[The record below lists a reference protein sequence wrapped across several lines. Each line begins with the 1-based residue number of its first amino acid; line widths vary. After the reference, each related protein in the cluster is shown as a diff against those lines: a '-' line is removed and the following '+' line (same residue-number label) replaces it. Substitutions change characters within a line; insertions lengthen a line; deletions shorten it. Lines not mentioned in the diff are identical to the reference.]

1 MRALLECAPSL
12 DVCVA
17 ELDAGLAF
25 VRRIGSVNMVEV
37 LETYQ
42 WVIDALRGERP
53 TATGAPVSIAG
64 YSDTPAT
71 LLLAHSVQAMAA
83 AIFGDQAALERHT
96 AEAVPLVSASPTEY
110 PGAVARV
117 LRGLALAG
125 QIRATDGAAR
135 DTLLSELDEVTRWL
149 ADRAADAPQNFL
161 HLLRLLEAERAWAV
175 GDFQGCVRGFDAALH
190 GAGQRPRPWHRA
202 LITERA
208 ARFYLAH
215 GIDHNGYDLLTQ
227 TRQQYAAWG
236 ATAKVAQLDWAYPSL
251 PPHRTRR
258 PRSATP
264 GLLIPSRSGSGSGS
278 VSTGTIDLLGI
289 LSTSQALSSETSIAG
304 LHARVAQVLGAM
316 TGATDVALLV
326 WNDEHRH
333 WLLPATGR
341 VGGASTSDTAPM
353 SVLRYLERTR
363 EPLVVADATSDDRF
377 ARDPYFADADCCA
390 LLAVPILS
398 RGMLRAL
405 LLLENRLMR
414 GAFTA
419 ERLSAVNLIAGQL
432 AVSLDNAQ
440 LYAELAASRARVV
453 AAADQTRRR
462 IERDLHDGA
471 QQRLVSLALELRMA
485 QAEVSPE
492 AGELRMRL
500 DRAVEQ
506 ASGALEELRDL
517 SRGIHPAILTEGG
530 LGPALRA
537 VTRRSPIPVE
547 LDLCVEERLPDQVEV
562 SAYYIVAE
570 ALTNAAKHSRA
581 SAITVTVERDRA
593 RGSLRI
599 EVADDGVGG
608 ADFTGGTGLVGLK
621 DRAEALGGHIDLHSP
636 RGAGTTLRVE
646 LPLNR
651 ANGES

>member
-1 MRALLECAPSL
+1 
-12 DVCVA
+12 
-17 ELDAGLAF
+17 
-25 VRRIGSVNMVEV
+25 
-37 LETYQ
+37 
-42 WVIDALRGERP
+42 
-53 TATGAPVSIAG
+53 
-64 YSDTPAT
+64 
-71 LLLAHSVQAMAA
+71 
-83 AIFGDQAALERHT
+83 
-96 AEAVPLVSASPTEY
+96 
-110 PGAVARV
+110 
-117 LRGLALAG
+117 
-125 QIRATDGAAR
+125 
-135 DTLLSELDEVTRWL
+135 
-149 ADRAADAPQNFL
+149 
-161 HLLRLLEAERAWAV
+161 
-175 GDFQGCVRGFDAALH
+175 
-190 GAGQRPRPWHRA
+190 

-215 GIDHNGYDLLTQ
+215 GIDHHGYDLLTQ
-227 TRQQYAAWG
+227 ARQQYAAWG
-236 ATAKVAQLDWAYPSL
+236 ATAKVAQLDWAHPSL
-251 PPHRTRR
+251 PPHSDAAAAQRTT
-258 PRSATP
+258 RSP
-264 GLLIPSRSGSGSGS
+264 DDLLGSGSGSGSGS

-333 WLLPATGR
+333 WLLPATGG

-363 EPLVVADATSDDRF
+363 EPLVVPDATSDDRF
-377 ARDPYFADADCCA
+377 ARDPYFADADCCS
-390 LLAVPILS
+390 LLAIPILS
-398 RGMLRAL
+398 RGILRAM
-405 LLLENRLMR
+405 LLLENRLIR

-419 ERLSAVNLIAGQL
+419 ERLDAVKLIAGQL

-440 LYAELAASRARVV
+440 LYGQLAVSRARVV
-453 AAADQTRRR
+453 ATADETRRR
-462 IERDLHDGA
+462 IERNLHDGA
-471 QQRLVSLALELRMA
+471 QQRLVSLALELGMA
-485 QAEVSPE
+485 QAEVSPD
-492 AGELRMRL
+492 ARELRMRL

-517 SRGIHPAILTEGG
+517 SRGIHPAILTEAG

-547 LDLCVEERLPDQVEV
+547 LDLGVEDRLPDQVEV

-570 ALTNAAKHSRA
+570 ALTNAAKHSGA
-581 SAITVTVERDRA
+581 SAITVAVERDRA
-593 RGSLRI
+593 RDSLRI

-608 ADFTGGTGLVGLK
+608 ADFTGGTGLVGLR

-636 RGAGTTLRVE
+636 REAGTTVRVA

>member
-1 MRALLECAPSL
+1 MS
-12 DVCVA
+12 
-17 ELDAGLAF
+17 
-25 VRRIGSVNMVEV
+25 
-37 LETYQ
+37 
-42 WVIDALRGERP
+42 
-53 TATGAPVSIAG
+53 ATPQK
-64 YSDTPAT
+64 P
-71 LLLAHSVQAMAA
+71 L
-83 AIFGDQAALERHT
+83 
-96 AEAVPLVSASPTEY
+96 PLVSASPTEY

-125 QIRATDGAAR
+125 QVRATDGAAR
-135 DTLLSELDEVTRWL
+135 DTLLVELDEVTRWL
-149 ADRAADAPQNFL
+149 AVRAADAPQNFL

-215 GIDHNGYDLLTQ
+215 GLDHNGYELLTQ

-251 PPHRTRR
+251 PPHQDTSAAQRNTRS
-258 PRSATP
+258 PDDS
-264 GLLIPSRSGSGSGS
+264 LGSGS

-304 LHARVAQVLGAM
+304 LHAGVAQVLGAM

-326 WNDEHRH
+326 WDDEHRH

-363 EPLVVADATSDDRF
+363 EPLVVPDATRDDRF
-377 ARDPYFADADCCA
+377 ARDPYFADADCCS
-390 LLAVPILS
+390 LLAVPILR

-414 GAFTA
+414 GAFTT
-419 ERLSAVNLIAGQL
+419 ERLDAVKLIAGQL

-453 AAADQTRRR
+453 AAADQTRRQ

-471 QQRLVSLALELRMA
+471 QQRLVSLALELRIA
-485 QAEVSPE
+485 QAEVS
-492 AGELRMRL
+492 
-500 DRAVEQ
+500 
-506 ASGALEELRDL
+506 
-517 SRGIHPAILTEGG
+517 TE
-530 LGPALRA
+530 
-537 VTRRSPIPVE
+537 RR
-547 LDLCVEERLPDQVEV
+547 
-562 SAYYIVAE
+562 
-570 ALTNAAKHSRA
+570 
-581 SAITVTVERDRA
+581 
-593 RGSLRI
+593 
-599 EVADDGVGG
+599 
-608 ADFTGGTGLVGLK
+608 
-621 DRAEALGGHIDLHSP
+621 
-636 RGAGTTLRVE
+636 
-646 LPLNR
+646 
-651 ANGES
+651 